1 MNSHQISS
9 SFPRPKALETLAA
22 QARFSLPENPKKAWI
37 AALSANDMRFELML
51 RSRARLPPRAAE
63 RSGSG
68 WNLNFHF
75 FLSPVHKKA
84 FAARTAVD
92 QIVALQFLR
101 EIGAGTVPRRSRSP
115 RLKRRAVNFDA
126 REKPRPLEK

>member
-1 MNSHQISS
+1 MNSHQVSS
-9 SFPRPKALETLAA
+9 SFPRPEALETFAA
-22 QARFSLPENPKKAWI
+22 QARSSLPANPKKAWD

-51 RSRARLPPRAAE
+51 RSRARLQPRAPE

-75 FLSPVHKKA
+75 FSLPRIKIA

-92 QIVALQFLR
+92 QIVALQFLW
-101 EIGAGTVPRRSRSP
+101 EIGAGTVPRRSRSQ